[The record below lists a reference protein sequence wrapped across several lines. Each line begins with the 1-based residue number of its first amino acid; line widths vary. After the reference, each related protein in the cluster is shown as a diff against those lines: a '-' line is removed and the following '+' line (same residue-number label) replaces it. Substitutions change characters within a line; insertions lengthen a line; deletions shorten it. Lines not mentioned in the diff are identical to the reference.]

1 MVTFHNNIIIALM
14 VYFSSSCAN
23 TTTNVVHDVSS
34 NQHNVASSLSSS
46 KVIPQETLQSF
57 GSYPNLLNVT
67 SEMRKQFHPIVK
79 LPKRNRLKNWFQQKT
94 RSSRRQS
101 NDFITTTDNARR
113 NRRGLMK
120 TYDYIVKDHT
130 MGSNNKSQLLPT
142 KEEALLFVKTQKQSK
157 IYDVGRYDE
166 NRIGMYTSSLFDEK
180 IDENRRTLH
189 VGVDIGGPEGVKVYS
204 FTDGVIHSVGYN
216 EAIGDYGHVIVIEYQ
231 ISETS
236 RCWALYGHLDARS
249 IQGKSSGQKIKK
261 GEVIGRIGNAIE
273 NGGWSGY
280 HVHFQIAMHPPKTHD
295 MPGVVSMKDREK
307 ALLEYP
313 DPRYVL
319 GELY

>member
-1 MVTFHNNIIIALM
+1 MVTFYNNIIIALM
-14 VYFSSSCAN
+14 VYFFSSSCAN
-23 TTTNVVHDVSS
+23 TTTNNVHDVSS
-34 NQHNVASSLSSS
+34 NQQNVAPLASSS
-46 KVIPQETLQSF
+46 KGIPQETLQSF
-57 GSYPNLLNVT
+57 ESYPNLLNVT
-67 SEMRKQFHPIVK
+67 AEMRKQFHPIVK
-79 LPKRNRLKNWFQQKT
+79 IPKRNRLKNWFQEQTK
-94 RSSRRQS
+94 SSRQQS
-101 NDFITTTDNARR
+101 NDFITTIDAGR
-113 NRRGLMK
+113 RRGLMK
-120 TYDYIVKDHT
+120 SHDYIVKDHT
-130 MGSNNKSQLLPT
+130 RGNKNKSQLLPT
-142 KEEALLFVKTQKQSK
+142 KEEALIFTKTQKQYK

-180 IDENRRTLH
+180 LDENRRTLH

-204 FTDGVIHSVGYN
+204 FTDGVIHSLGYN

-231 ISETS
+231 LSETS

-249 IQGKSSGQKIKK
+249 IQGKSPGQKIRK

-280 HVHFQIAMHPPKTHD
+280 HVHFQLAMHPPKTHD

-307 ALLEYP
+307 ALMEYP